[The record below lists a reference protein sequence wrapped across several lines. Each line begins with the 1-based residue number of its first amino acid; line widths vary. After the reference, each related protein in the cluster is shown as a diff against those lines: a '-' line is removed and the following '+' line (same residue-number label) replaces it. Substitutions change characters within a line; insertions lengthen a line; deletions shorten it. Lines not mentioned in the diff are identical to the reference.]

1 MRGAALTANSF
12 IENFQ
17 FSIFS
22 QESDGVSMETLKVD
36 LGARSYPIFITA
48 ETYAKLG
55 EMLKLYKIGERF
67 VVITDAVVDRYYA
80 EPVLASFKAAQLR
93 ADKIV
98 VADGERRKN
107 LKTLERI
114 LGDMLQLGCDRQAI
128 VVALGGGVIGDLA
141 GFAAATFM
149 RGIAFVQAP
158 TTLLAQVDA
167 SIGGKVGVNHALGKN
182 MVGAFHQ
189 PRLVWIDTASLR
201 TLPPREIVCGLA
213 EIAKHALIRDRQY
226 FEFLEAHL
234 PALLQLE
241 DTALA
246 KTIRRSCE
254 IKAEI
259 VARDEQETGERA
271 LLNFG
276 HSVGHALEAATHY
289 RQLRHGE
296 AVLLGMLAEAYIAR
310 ESGLLA
316 SAAFTRIEN
325 FLKKIPL
332 KARLDDINIATVE
345 RCMAFDKK
353 AKQGKLRLV
362 LLREIG
368 DAVLS
373 ADWPREALRP
383 AIQYALRRD

>member
-1 MRGAALTANSF
+1 
-12 IENFQ
+12 
-17 FSIFS
+17 
-22 QESDGVSMETLKVD
+22 VSMETLKVD
-36 LGARSYPIFITA
+36 LGARSYPIFIA
-48 ETYAKLG
+48 ADAYAKLG
-55 EMLKLYKIGERF
+55 EVLKLYKIGGRF

-80 EPVLASFKAAQLR
+80 ETVLASFEAAQLR
-93 ADKIV
+93 VDKIT
-98 VADGERRKN
+98 VADGEHHKN
-107 LKTLERI
+107 LQTLEGI
-114 LGDMLQLGCDRQAI
+114 LGEMLHLGCDRQTV

-149 RGIAFVQAP
+149 RGVAFVQTP

-182 MVGAFHQ
+182 MIGAFHQ
-189 PRLVWIDTASLR
+189 PRLVWIDTTSLR

-213 EIAKHALIRDRQY
+213 EIVKHALIRDRQY

-241 DTALA
+241 EAALV

-259 VARDEQETGERA
+259 VARDEQEAGERA

-276 HSVGHALEAATHY
+276 HSVGHALEAATQY
-289 RQLRHGE
+289 QQLRHGE

-310 ESGLLA
+310 EAGLLA
-316 SAAFTRIEN
+316 TATFTRIEN

-332 KARLDDINIATVE
+332 NVSLDSINITLVE
-345 RCMAFDKK
+345 QCMAFDKK
-353 AKQGKLRLV
+353 VQQGKLRLA

-368 DAVLS
+368 EAVLT
-373 ADWPREALRP
+373 ADWPREVLPP
-383 AIQYALRRD
+383 AIQYALQSWRRN

>member
-1 MRGAALTANSF
+1 M
-12 IENFQ
+12 
-17 FSIFS
+17 
-22 QESDGVSMETLKVD
+22 SMETLKVD
-36 LGARSYPIFITA
+36 LGGRSYPIFITA
-48 ETYAKLG
+48 AAFAKLG
-55 EMLKLYKIGERF
+55 EVLKLYKIGERF

-80 EPVLASFKAAQLR
+80 EPALASFKAAQLR

-98 VADGERRKN
+98 VAEGEHHKN
-107 LKTLERI
+107 LTTLEHI
-114 LGDMLQLGCDRQAI
+114 LGEMLRLGCDRQTV

-189 PRLVWIDTASLR
+189 PRLVWIDTATLR
-201 TLPPREIVCGLA
+201 TLPLREIVCGLA
-213 EIAKHALIRDRQY
+213 EMVKHALIRDRQY

-234 PALLQLE
+234 PALLKLE
-241 DTALA
+241 DDALVA
-246 KTIRRSCE
+246 TIRRSCE

-259 VARDEQETGERA
+259 VARDEQEAGERA

-276 HSVGHALEAATHY
+276 HSVGHALEAATQY

-316 SAAFTRIEN
+316 AATFTRLEN
-325 FLKKIPL
+325 FLKNVPL
-332 KARLDDINIATVE
+332 KARLDGISIAIVE
-345 RCMAFDKK
+345 QCMAFDKK
-353 AKQGKLRLV
+353 ARQGKLHLV

-368 DAVLS
+368 EAILTP
-373 ADWPREALRP
+373 DWPPEILQP
-383 AIQYALRRD
+383 AVAYALQSLGGA